1 MLHLTELIE
10 HRERID
16 NLKNRSRVTQDESK
30 ALEIVS
36 QMLSALISQLENQAV
51 SFTP

>member
-1 MLHLTELIE
+1 MLHLSELIE
-10 HRERID
+10 HRESI
-16 NLKNRSRVTQDESK
+16 NKLMNRARVTDDESK

-36 QMLSALISQLENQAV
+36 QMLSALIDQLENQAV